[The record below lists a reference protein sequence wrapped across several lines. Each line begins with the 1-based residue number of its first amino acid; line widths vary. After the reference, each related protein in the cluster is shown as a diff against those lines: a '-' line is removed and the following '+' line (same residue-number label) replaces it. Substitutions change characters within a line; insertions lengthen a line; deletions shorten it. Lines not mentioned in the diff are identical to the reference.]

1 MDANHIIAII
11 SAVVSGVGAIG
22 GLIITLIKFIAGWI
36 KQLKTEISKIKKELQ
51 PRLTKIDATH
61 HLLKE
66 NGVQIICKH
75 EQMCYN
81 KKDGKRK

>member
-1 MDANHIIAII
+1 MDADHIIAII
-11 SAVVSGVGAIG
+11 SAVVSSVG
-22 GLIITLIKFIAGWI
+22 TIAGIIVMAI
-36 KQLKTEISKIKKELQ
+36 KKIMAEIAKFKKELK

-75 EQMCYN
+75 EQTCYN

>member
-11 SAVVSGVGAIG
+11 SAVVSAVGTIAGVVSAVA
-22 GLIITLIKFIAGWI
+22 KFIVGEI
-36 KQLKTEISKIKKELQ
+36 KKIKDDISKFKKELK

-75 EQMCYN
+75 EQKCYN

>member
-1 MDANHIIAII
+1 MDAEHIIAII
-11 SAVVSGVGAIG
+11 SAVVSSVG
-22 GLIITLIKFIAGWI
+22 TIAGIIVMAI
-36 KQLKTEISKIKKELQ
+36 KKIMAEISKFKKELK

-81 KKDGKRK
+81 KKDGKGK

>member
-1 MDANHIIAII
+1 MDVNHIIAII
-11 SAVVSGVGAIG
+11 SAVISSVGVIG
-22 GLIITLIKFIAGWI
+22 GLIIKLIQYITTWI
-36 KQLKTEISKIKKELQ
+36 KKLKAEIAKLKEELK

-75 EQMCYN
+75 EQTCYN

>member
-1 MDANHIIAII
+1 MDVNHIIAII
-11 SAVVSGVGAIG
+11 SAVISGVGAIG
-22 GLIITLIKFIAGWI
+22 GLIITLIKYIATWI
-36 KQLKTEISKIKKELQ
+36 KKIVAEISKIKKELK

>member
-1 MDANHIIAII
+1 MDVNHIIAII
-11 SAVVSGVGAIG
+11 SAVTSGVGAIA
-22 GLIITLIKFIAGWI
+22 GLIGALLKFIVTWFKKLAD
-36 KQLKTEISKIKKELQ
+36 EILKIKKELK

-81 KKDGKRK
+81 KKDGKGK

>member
-22 GLIITLIKFIAGWI
+22 GLIISLIKYITTWI
-36 KQLKTEISKIKKELQ
+36 KELKAEIAKFKKELQ

-75 EQMCYN
+75 EQKCYN

>member
-1 MDANHIIAII
+1 MDAEHIIAII
-11 SAVVSGVGAIG
+11 SAVVSSVG
-22 GLIITLIKFIAGWI
+22 TIAGIIVMAI
-36 KQLKTEISKIKKELQ
+36 KKIMDEITKFKKELK

-75 EQMCYN
+75 EQKCYN

>member
-1 MDANHIIAII
+1 MDAEHIIAII
-11 SAVVSGVGAIG
+11 SAVVSSVG
-22 GLIITLIKFIAGWI
+22 TIAGIIVMAI
-36 KQLKTEISKIKKELQ
+36 KKIMAEISKFKKELK

>member
-1 MDANHIIAII
+1 MDADHIIAII
-11 SAVVSGVGAIG
+11 SAVVGAVGSIAGLVGAIG
-22 GLIITLIKFIAGWI
+22 KIIVRSIKNIKDEIA
-36 KQLKTEISKIKKELQ
+36 KFKKELK

>member
-11 SAVVSGVGAIG
+11 SAVVSAVGTIAGVVSAVA
-22 GLIITLIKFIAGWI
+22 KFIVGEI
-36 KQLKTEISKIKKELQ
+36 KKIKDDISKFKKELK